1 MVAVHYDGGCFVG
14 VIEKCL
20 DAGIVEMHSPWDV
33 CLLIGGRISH
43 VHKSGGLV
51 FEEALRFSDVDFRDI
66 HQGLDQAGSPPTLWR
81 YDTGCKEG

>member
-1 MVAVHYDGGCFVG
+1 MVAVHDDGGCLVG

-66 HQGLDQAGSPPTLWR
+66 HQGLGQAGSSPTLWR
-81 YDTGCKEG
+81 YDTGRKEG

>member
-1 MVAVHYDGGCFVG
+1 MVAVHDDGGCLVG

-43 VHKSGGLV
+43 IHKSGGLV

-66 HQGLDQAGSPPTLWR
+66 HQGLGQAGSPPTLWR
-81 YDTGCKEG
+81 YDTGRKEG